1 MNQSLR
7 EKQLREKPIKS
18 LFWQFSIP
26 AITGMMVQALYNIV
40 DRVFIGHMPENSALA
55 MGGLGIAMPLLFIM
69 MGVSMLFGIG
79 SGANISIRLGEKNHD
94 RAQKIFS
101 HGLIMLGIST
111 VLIVAFGLWQTDPIL
126 RLFGATENN
135 LPFAR
140 DYLRIILI
148 GNLWNTFAFAFTH
161 MIRAEGSP
169 KVAMTSMIIGAVTN
183 TVLDPIFIFGL
194 SMGVKGAAYATI
206 IAQFLSF
213 LWSLRYYLSEKS
225 LMKIQLPKRFNY
237 QVVMTIMAIG
247 VSPFFIQIAGSVVGA
262 LMNNQLK
269 AYGGELAQSAYIA
282 FAAITQLFFMPIF
295 GMNQG
300 LQPIVGFNYGAGNF
314 SRVKEANKVGLLYAT
329 ILCSIG
335 WLGVMVIPGFL
346 VRLVTN
352 DPQVIALSAKG
363 LRIFESAMFLVGIQ
377 FISSNFFHSIGKAK
391 ISFILS
397 VLRQF
402 AIVAPLI
409 IFLPRWFGLE
419 GIWLSTPIADV
430 LATAITVI
438 FLLKEYKELDRLAAE
453 TTANR
458 LATSH
463 VTPE

>member
-1 MNQSLR
+1 MNNLR
-7 EKQLREKPIKS
+7 EQQLREKPIKA

-26 AITGMMVQALYNIV
+26 AITGMIVQALYNIV
-40 DRVFIGHMPENSALA
+40 DRIFIGHMPQDSALA

-69 MGVSMLFGIG
+69 MGFSMLFGIG
-79 SGANISIRLGEKNHD
+79 SGANISIRLGEKDHD
-94 RAQKIFS
+94 RAQTIFS
-101 HGLIMLGIST
+101 HGLIMLAISS
-111 VLIVAFGLWQTDPIL
+111 VLIVAVGLLQLDNIL

-140 DYLRIILI
+140 DYLSILLV

-169 KVAMTSMIIGAVTN
+169 KVAMTSMIIGAAVN
-183 TVLDPIFIFGL
+183 TILDPIFIFGL
-194 SMGVKGAAYATI
+194 GMGVKGAAYATV
-206 IAQFLSF
+206 IAQFMSF
-213 LWSLRYYLSEKS
+213 TWSLRYYLGSQS
-225 LMKIQLPKRFNY
+225 LMKIRLPKRFVPG
-237 QVVMTIMAIG
+237 VVIAIMAIG
-247 VSPFFIQIAGSVVGA
+247 VSPFFIQIAGSIVGA

-300 LQPIVGFNYGAGNF
+300 LQPIVGFNYGARNF
-314 SRVKEANKVGLLYAT
+314 ARVKEANKIGLFYAT
-329 ILCSIG
+329 VLCTIG
-335 WLGVMVIPGFL
+335 WIGIMLFPDFL

-352 DPQVIALSAKG
+352 DPEVIEISAKG

-391 ISFILS
+391 ISFMLS

-409 IFLPRWFGLE
+409 IFLPRWYGLE
-419 GIWLSTPIADV
+419 GIWMSTPIADMA
-430 LATAITVI
+430 ATAVTVL
-438 FLLKEYKELDRLAAE
+438 FLLREYKELDRLATEHVLMAN
-453 TTANR
+453 TTA
-458 LATSH
+458 
-463 VTPE
+463 E

>member
-1 MNQSLR
+1 MSSLR
-7 EKQLREKPIKS
+7 EQQLREKPIEA

-40 DRVFIGHMPENSALA
+40 DRIFIGHMPHNSALA
-55 MGGLGIAMPLLFIM
+55 MGGLGIAMPLLFIL
-69 MGVSMLFGIG
+69 MGFSMLFGIG
-79 SGANISIRLGEKNHD
+79 SGANISIRLGERDHP
-94 RAQKIFS
+94 RAQNIFS
-101 HGLIMLGIST
+101 HGLVMLGIST
-111 VLIVAFGLWQTDPIL
+111 VLLVSFGLWQLDGIL
-126 RLFGATENN
+126 RLFGATERN

-140 DYLRIILI
+140 DYMKIILI

-161 MIRAEGSP
+161 MIRSEGSP
-169 KVAMTSMIIGAVTN
+169 KVAMTSMIIGALTN
-183 TVLDPIFIFGL
+183 TALDPLFIFGL
-194 SMGVKGAAYATI
+194 DMGVKGAAYATV

-213 LWSLRYYLSEKS
+213 LWSLRYYLGDNS
-225 LMKIQLPKRFNY
+225 LMKLRLPKRFSPA
-237 QVVMTIMAIG
+237 VVMTIMAIG

-300 LQPIVGFNYGAGNF
+300 LQPIVGFNYGARNF
-314 SRVKEANKVGLLYAT
+314 ARVKQANLVGIKYAT
-329 ILCSIG
+329 ILCVIG
-335 WLGVMVIPGFL
+335 WAGALLIPDFL

-352 DPQVIALSAKG
+352 DPAVIELSAKG

-377 FISSNFFHSIGKAK
+377 FISNNFFHSIGKAK

-430 LATAITVI
+430 LATAITVY
-438 FLLKEYKELDRLAAE
+438 FLLREYRILDKMAAE
-453 TTANR
+453 TAV
-458 LATSH
+458 S
-463 VTPE
+463 